1 MAERAK
7 RPRSARDRTLPPDA
21 ASLEAML
28 RSVHRELV
36 QRAEHCKKESHDTH
50 ARRGLQTLFEQRA
63 GAWQALHAL
72 APDRAILIAQE
83 LHCVTPQYATTGRE
97 VAP

>member
-21 ASLEAML
+21 ASLEAMV
-28 RSVHRELV
+28 RSVHRELL
-36 QRAEHCKKESHDTH
+36 QRAEHCKVEPHDTH

-72 APDRAILIAQE
+72 APDRAMLIARE
-83 LHCVTPQYATTGRE
+83 LRCIPSQYATIVRG